1 MPPTDDTTASHG
13 MVATLHD
20 ACERAMRP
28 SYPLP
33 TMLRLYRN
41 VVALTRALMRARVDA
56 GRSAGLDDR
65 TVAMLEA
72 VRDSVDVYFPD
83 RQMPVQDALLLQEAT
98 IRLARVAHRARI
110 GRPLGRLPALV
121 AATTAFESSPIAAP
135 IPQAA
140 APNDDVAPTWYPV
153 DDDPA
158 EDDPA
163 EDDPWADNPLSAW
176 RKDHV
181 NDRDQRAHERLRTV
195 LEERI
200 FKPAWAEGERLRQ
213 EKQELA
219 MAEALAA

>member
-1 MPPTDDTTASHG
+1 MHPTDDTTASHG

-20 ACERAMRP
+20 ACERAMKP

-41 VVALTRALMRARVDA
+41 IVALTRALMRARVDS

-65 TVAMLEA
+65 TVGMLVA

-98 IRLARVAHRARI
+98 VKLARVAHRARI

-121 AATTAFESSPIAAP
+121 AAASEPESPPIAAP
-135 IPQAA
+135 VPQAA
-140 APNDDVAPTWYPV
+140 APDDEAPG
-153 DDDPA
+153 DDYAD
-158 EDDPA
+158 
-163 EDDPWADNPLSAW
+163 DDPWADNPLSAW

-181 NDRDQRAHERLRTV
+181 NERDQRAHERLRTV
-195 LEERI
+195 LEARI

-213 EKQELA
+213 EKQALEQ
-219 MAEALAA
+219 AEALAA